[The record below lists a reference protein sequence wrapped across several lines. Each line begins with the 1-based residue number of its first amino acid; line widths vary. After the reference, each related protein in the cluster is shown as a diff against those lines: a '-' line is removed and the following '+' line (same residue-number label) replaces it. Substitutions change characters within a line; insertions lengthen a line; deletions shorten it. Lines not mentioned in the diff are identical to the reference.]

1 MKTIAMATLLGLIAG
16 CTTSSRAPVVAARA
30 DTSAEINSKGAVAAR
45 APLGIA
51 PAAAPIANQT
61 APKPEVVDQ
70 SYLKQGYRIA
80 HRNGQL
86 LYCRSETITGTLFRS
101 TVCKTDAE
109 MKVEEQYVQN
119 VADVLG
125 KPHGGVCANPPKC
138 N

>member
-30 DTSAEINSKGAVAAR
+30 DTSSEITSKDAVAA
-45 APLGIA
+45 ATPAGLA
-51 PAAAPIANQT
+51 TAAAPLANQT

-70 SYLKQGYRIA
+70 GYLKKGYRVA

-86 LYCRSETITGTLFRS
+86 LYCRSEAITGTLFRS

-109 MKVEEQYVQN
+109 MKAEEQYVQN

>member
-1 MKTIAMATLLGLIAG
+1 MKTIAMAALLGLIAG
-16 CTTSSRAPVVAARA
+16 CTMSSRAPVAAARA
-30 DTSAEINSKGAVAAR
+30 DTIAEVNSKDTVAAK
-45 APLGIA
+45 APVGIA
-51 PAAAPIANQT
+51 TAAAPIANQT

-70 SYLKQGYRIA
+70 SYLKQGYRVA

-86 LYCRSETITGTLFRS
+86 LYCRSEAITGTLFRS

-109 MKVEEQYVQN
+109 MKVAEQYVQN

-125 KPHGGVCANPPKC
+125 KSHGGVCTITKC